1 MVHISNKDAD
11 ALLALLNVTPPVS
24 SSLREQNKW
33 RLARLA
39 LRRLERKRSK

>member
-11 ALLALLNVTPPVS
+11 ALLALLNVTLPVS

-33 RLARLA
+33 RLARIA
-39 LRRLERKRSK
+39 LKRLSKKRNA